1 MLEVRRSQ
9 LGDPAVFQ
17 QAVEAHVEALRA
29 FVHTVGVSRPT
40 AHPLVDAAVTRHSIS
55 GGPDEFEANYTIID
69 DMTLSLDSKK
79 HVLLDR
85 LALAE
90 NTAKFKILP
99 QRKMRLAT
107 LRFNLA
113 ASKLEELRTIRDN
126 EHIASYTRI
135 QNAWRDIELIGAGA
149 ESDIDDL
156 TEDNVDSWQLPTF
169 G

>member
-9 LGDPAVFQ
+9 LGDPKVFEEAV
-17 QAVEAHVEALRA
+17 VAHVEALRA
-29 FVHTVGVSRPT
+29 FVHTIGIPRPT
-40 AHPLVDAAVTRHSIS
+40 AHPLVDAAVTRHTVS
-55 GGPDEFEANYTIID
+55 GAPDEFEANYYIVD
-69 DMTLSLDSKK
+69 DVTLSLDDKK

-90 NTAKFKILP
+90 NIAKFKILP

-113 ASKLEELRTIRDN
+113 ASKIEELRTARDN

-135 QNAWRDIELIGAGA
+135 QNAWRDIELIGAHA

-156 TEDNVDSWQLPTF
+156 TEDNVDSWLLPTF